1 MVFNNNKKLQCKDWR
16 ETMGKV
22 KDMLLDEVENTWG
35 TISEM
40 IRNSDNVEQ
49 LQTGI
54 DYAVRESRT
63 NPMLGLP
70 SMIPDQVTELWNEI
84 HND

>member
-1 MVFNNNKKLQCKDWR
+1 MNAYKDL
-16 ETMGKV
+16 
-22 KDMLLDEVENTWG
+22 LLDEVESKWS
-35 TISEM
+35 TIIEM
-40 IRNSDNVEQ
+40 IRHSDHAEE
-49 LQTGI
+49 LQSVI

-70 SMIPDQVTELWNEI
+70 SMIPDQVKELWNEI

>member
-1 MVFNNNKKLQCKDWR
+1 MNAYKD
-16 ETMGKV
+16 
-22 KDMLLDEVENTWG
+22 LLYDEVENTWA

-40 IRNSDNVEQ
+40 KRNSDHVEQ
-49 LQTGI
+49 LQSVI

>member
-1 MVFNNNKKLQCKDWR
+1 
-16 ETMGKV
+16 MGKV

-49 LQTGI
+49 LQTVI
-54 DYAVRESRT
+54 DYAVRESRI

-70 SMIPDQVTELWNEI
+70 SMIPDQVKELWNEI

>member
-1 MVFNNNKKLQCKDWR
+1 MNAYKDL
-16 ETMGKV
+16 
-22 KDMLLDEVENTWG
+22 LLDEVENTWA

-40 IRNSDNVEQ
+40 IRNSDHAED
-49 LQTGI
+49 LQTII

-63 NPMLGLP
+63 NPMLGL
-70 SMIPDQVTELWNEI
+70 SNLIPDQVTELWNEI

>member
-1 MVFNNNKKLQCKDWR
+1 MAIDTASNDVIKKLIHRRRERLKD
-16 ETMGKV
+16 T
-22 KDMLLDEVENTWG
+22 L
-35 TISEM
+35 
-40 IRNSDNVEQ
+40 IRDVDNVEQ
-49 LQTGI
+49 LQTVI